1 MTDNEIILAVDIG
14 TGATKAVAFDKD
26 LRLVSIAR
34 KHYPILTP
42 KRGWSE
48 QEPDVIWRGVI
59 EALQELVVSLPDK
72 SHISGISFSSQMYN
86 VLAVDAQGN
95 ALTNSLTWADTRAAQ
110 IVQEMSCLPEIH
122 SLFKQTGDPI
132 DAIFPFFKILWM
144 KRHLDLPHDVCF
156 ITLKDYIIHKLVDQ
170 YVVDW
175 STASASGM
183 FDVRNRSW
191 AEQALDLLHIA
202 PTQLSLPVS
211 PRQIY
216 SSMNRE
222 IARHIGLP
230 ADTPLIVGGGDGPL
244 ASLGVGAAD
253 KHILAV
259 NVGSSAAARLITPAP
274 WIDPDE
280 KLYTQIADEDRWVV
294 GGIVSCGGIVYEWFL
309 DSFLVKASAQLTES
323 NLNEIHNFSEREA
336 AGIPAGAEG
345 VFFIPYLAGEQCPGW
360 RSETRG
366 SFWGLDFHHHHGHM
380 ARAVLEG
387 ITYSIYRIVER
398 IQAMHSTPFSEL
410 RVSGGLTSS
419 AVWLQ
424 MAADI
429 FGYPIVISATK
440 EGSAQGAA
448 VLAWLALGMKSDYRD
463 FSNRFDEMTRIQ
475 PRAEVHNYYRQQYEK
490 FLELLNCSR
499 EFT

>member
-1 MTDNEIILAVDIG
+1 
-14 TGATKAVAFDKD
+14 
-26 LRLVSIAR
+26 
-34 KHYPILTP
+34 
-42 KRGWSE
+42 
-48 QEPDVIWRGVI
+48 
-59 EALQELVVSLPDK
+59 
-72 SHISGISFSSQMYN
+72 
-86 VLAVDAQGN
+86 
-95 ALTNSLTWADTRAAQ
+95 
-110 IVQEMSCLPEIH
+110 
-122 SLFKQTGDPI
+122 
-132 DAIFPFFKILWM
+132 ILWM

-156 ITLKDYIIHKLVDQ
+156 ITLKDYIFHKLVDQ

-211 PRQIY
+211 PRQTY

-336 AGIPAGAEG
+336 AGIPAGADG

-398 IQAMHSTPFSEL
+398 IQAMHPTPFSEL

-429 FGYPIVISATK
+429 FGYPIVIPSTK

-499 EFT
+499 EIT